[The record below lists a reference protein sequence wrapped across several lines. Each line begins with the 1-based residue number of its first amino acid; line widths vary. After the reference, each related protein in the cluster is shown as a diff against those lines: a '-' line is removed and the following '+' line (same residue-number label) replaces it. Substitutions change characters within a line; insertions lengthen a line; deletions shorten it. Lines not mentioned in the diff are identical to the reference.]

1 MQHLKKLSSFFNR
14 EEKWSIF
21 GLLVLMLISAC
32 FEALGVGLIM
42 PFIALLNN
50 PQIVLEHP
58 KLNIIYNQLN
68 FESPEQFLI
77 VAGLFLLAYYLFKNT
92 FIGLAFYVQCH
103 FIYAKLSRFS
113 TMLYQG
119 YMHNP
124 YLFHTQRNS
133 AQLQKNVIN
142 EVFGI
147 FRGQEY
153 ESISMIGKSGGK
165 SKS

>member
-58 KLNIIYNQLN
+58 KLNIKCNQISKTKFLKVIDSIYDYCYRLYH
-68 FESPEQFLI
+68 
-77 VAGLFLLAYYLFKNT
+77 LF
-92 FIGLAFYVQCH
+92 
-103 FIYAKLSRFS
+103 
-113 TMLYQG
+113 
-119 YMHNP
+119 
-124 YLFHTQRNS
+124 
-133 AQLQKNVIN
+133 
-142 EVFGI
+142 
-147 FRGQEY
+147 
-153 ESISMIGKSGGK
+153 
-165 SKS
+165 